1 MYEFVEFFYRW
12 EGVEKVGF
20 SRYFFVFL
28 SKTTIYG
35 RKMRVFL
42 P

>member
-1 MYEFVEFFYRW
+1 MVSEKSRII

-20 SRYFFVFL
+20 SRYFYGFF

-35 RKMRVFL
+35 SKIRVFL